1 MNQQRID
8 IVTFVNKLIEKTDS
22 NGCGW
27 TVTSTNDKYQ
37 LSLNNGALTIE
48 HAVGDNW
55 GGEFYKLDV
64 SDISGSVFATYLGDS
79 ENNDNY
85 TLLQRLYQSI
95 VNYFKRIQ
103 EEKLAKLYEE
113 LIK

>member
-1 MNQQRID
+1 MSQQRID
-8 IVTFVNKLIEKTDS
+8 IDTFVKKVIEKTD
-22 NGCGW
+22 NNECKW

-37 LSLNNGALTIE
+37 LTLNNGALTIE

-64 SDISGSVFATYLGDS
+64 SDSSGSVFATYYGDS

-85 TLLQRLYQSI
+85 SLLQKLFLS
-95 VNYFKRIQ
+95 VADYFKRLQ
-103 EEKLAKLYEE
+103 EEKLAKLFEE
-113 LIK
+113 LI